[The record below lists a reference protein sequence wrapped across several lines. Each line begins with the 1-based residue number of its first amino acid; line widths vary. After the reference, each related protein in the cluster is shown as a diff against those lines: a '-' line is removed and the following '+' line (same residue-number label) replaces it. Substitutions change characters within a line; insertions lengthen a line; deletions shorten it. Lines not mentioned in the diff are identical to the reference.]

1 MTDVKLP
8 PGISQRA
15 NGLYMGRFTYQGQ
28 RYTLYNKSLKK
39 LQKEMMERQ
48 YEVEHGIYCRETEV
62 TVEGWFET
70 WIKEYKMNSVKVGT
84 IAAYTSSF
92 NTYIRKPLG
101 KKKLSQIRPEHV
113 QKLYNDMS
121 EKYAKSTINLVSIVL
136 GSMCKQAVKNGLIQ
150 KNPVELAT
158 LPRKKKG
165 KEIRVM
171 KLEEQ
176 KLFLQYA
183 KPSHYYTLYVVALN
197 TGMRLGELRAL
208 KWENVDFENNVIHV
222 RQTMNYFPGKG
233 TMLDAPKTESSVRDI
248 PMLDEVS
255 QILKLHKIQ
264 EERRK
269 LLLGEKWK
277 ADFEGLVFTSP
288 FGKHVNATAVNVDM
302 KQIENDIHEHGI
314 EFSHIHPHV
323 LRHTFATRGLERG
336 IPPKVMQELLGHTSI
351 TMTLDIYSHVLPDM
365 KAAEIQ
371 KLANICE

>member
-1 MTDVKLP
+1 MADVKLP
-8 PGISQRA
+8 SGISQRA
-15 NGLYMGRFTYQGQ
+15 NGLYMGRFTCQGQ
-28 RYTLYNKSLKK
+28 RYTLYNKNLKK
-39 LQKEMMERQ
+39 LQKEMIERQ
-48 YEVEHGIYCRETEV
+48 YEIEHGIYCRETEI

-70 WIKEYKMNSVKVGT
+70 WIKEYKMNSVKAGT
-84 IAAYTSSF
+84 ISAYTSSF

-121 EKYAKSTINLVSIVL
+121 GKYAKSTINLASIVL
-136 GSMCKQAVKNGLIQ
+136 GGMYKQAVKNGLVL
-150 KNPVELAT
+150 KNPVALAA
-158 LPRKKKG
+158 LPRKRKG

-176 KLFLQYA
+176 KIFLQYA

-208 KWENVDFENNVIHV
+208 KWENVDFENDVIHV

-233 TMLDAPKTESSVRDI
+233 TMLDTPKTESSVRDI

-255 QILKLHKIQ
+255 QILKQHKIQ
-264 EERRK
+264 EEGRR

-302 KQIENDIHEHGI
+302 KQIEDDIHEHGI